1 MTSKPLC
8 VIKNVWNK
16 YHCYYINTN
25 YIMHIRNNCSHR
37 VTIYIAVQF
46 NEIHLCN
53 LWNKYNCIVSKID
66 LLIKIKCLY
75 LLPINMSL
83 NEESVMKSVLN
94 MNKLENEIERSRPC
108 SLIKCVGQAFFCLP
122 PWFRLELG
130 PTVRWWCLRHSA
142 LGGLWYVAVIQKL
155 YSSPGLG

>member
-1 MTSKPLC
+1 
-8 VIKNVWNK
+8 
-16 YHCYYINTN
+16 
-25 YIMHIRNNCSHR
+25 MHIRNNCSHR

-94 MNKLENEIERSRPC
+94 MNKLENEIER
-108 SLIKCVGQAFFCLP
+108 
-122 PWFRLELG
+122 
-130 PTVRWWCLRHSA
+130 
-142 LGGLWYVAVIQKL
+142 
-155 YSSPGLG
+155 